1 MRRPNC
7 WTKMNFD
14 MAGFLD
20 CMPELKK
27 AVDMAG
33 DIRLLKKQI
42 MQLVDDFRTKYDAI
56 HVIVNL
62 ENYKYDPDD
71 NCIDVDIKV

>member
-1 MRRPNC
+1 
-7 WTKMNFD
+7 
-14 MAGFLD
+14 MAGILD

-56 HVIVNL
+56 HVVVNL